1 MCFFLFSV
9 LVAGTSRADEN
20 NEGDPS
26 DAISQADS
34 ATRAEILKASAAK
47 KTYMEGLEAHR
58 QEQALQLRA
67 VELQENLRQPNGLCQ
82 TMETQNAVVAGRQSG
97 QSNIAR
103 GQRKALQSLAV
114 NVNTA
119 QTVDAANAL
128 SSAKFCSPEEV
139 DLGICKAP
147 VDSKYASL
155 AGADQNAMFLFQ
167 SRDGTNTYEGARDGA
182 QVDAV
187 DSYIARVV
195 IGVPPE
201 QLRVRGKSNYAA
213 NTEARVYTEMLRR
226 YNAFL
231 SMSAYSL
238 NQIKESR
245 NPLK

>member
-1 MCFFLFSV
+1 M
-9 LVAGTSRADEN
+9 AGPAIAGDDE
-20 NEGDPS
+20 EGDPS
-26 DAISQADS
+26 EAISQSDA

-47 KTYMEGLEAHR
+47 KASMEGLEAFR
-58 QEQALQLRA
+58 QAHALQLRA

-82 TMETQNAVVAGRQSG
+82 TMETQNALVAGRQSG
-97 QSNIAR
+97 QSNILR
-103 GQRKALQSLAV
+103 GQRKVLQSLSQ
-114 NVNTA
+114 NVSTA
-119 QTVDAANAL
+119 QAMETASAL
-128 SSAKFCSPEEV
+128 SNAKFCSPEEV

-147 VDSKYASL
+147 TDSKYTNL

-201 QLRVRGKSNYAA
+201 QLHTRGKATFAA
-213 NTEARVYTEMLRR
+213 NPEARVYTEMLRR

-245 NPLK
+245 NPLKSIAPP

>member
-1 MCFFLFSV
+1 
-9 LVAGTSRADEN
+9 
-20 NEGDPS
+20 
-26 DAISQADS
+26 
-34 ATRAEILKASAAK
+34 
-47 KTYMEGLEAHR
+47 MEGLEANR
-58 QEQALQLRA
+58 QQQALQLRA
-67 VELQENLRQPNGLCQ
+67 VELQDSLRQPNGLCQ
-82 TMETQNAVVAGRQSG
+82 TMETQTTMVSGRQSG
-97 QSNIAR
+97 QANIVR
-103 GQRKALQSLAV
+103 GQRKVLQSLAV

-119 QTVDAANAL
+119 QTMDASNAV
-128 SSAKFCSPEEV
+128 SNSKFCSVEEI
-139 DLGICKAP
+139 DLGVCKPP
-147 VDSKYASL
+147 VDSKYANL

-201 QLRVRGKSNYAA
+201 QLRQSGKASYAA
-213 NTEARVYTEMLRR
+213 STEARVYTELLRR